1 MNCLVPFINVVNDS
15 FKHLKVYFISLT
27 YSMSLQSDL
36 VTWANQP
43 HIPKY
48 LKKFLEIW
56 QFMNIAIKFLSF
68 LNVPKLVL
76 KGNSIHKKD
85 VYIYI
90 YNWVTLLYSGDQH
103 NTVNQ
108 LHFSKKKK
116 LGTSLVDQWLR
127 IHFPMQ
133 KPVCHNYWACALWSS
148 HT

>member
-1 MNCLVPFINVVNDS
+1 
-15 FKHLKVYFISLT
+15 
-27 YSMSLQSDL
+27 MSLQSDL

-85 VYIYI
+85 VYIYL

-108 LHFSKKKK
+108 LHFSKKKNNWG
-116 LGTSLVDQWLR
+116 LLWWTSG
-127 IHFPMQ
+127 
-133 KPVCHNYWACALWSS
+133 
-148 HT
+148 